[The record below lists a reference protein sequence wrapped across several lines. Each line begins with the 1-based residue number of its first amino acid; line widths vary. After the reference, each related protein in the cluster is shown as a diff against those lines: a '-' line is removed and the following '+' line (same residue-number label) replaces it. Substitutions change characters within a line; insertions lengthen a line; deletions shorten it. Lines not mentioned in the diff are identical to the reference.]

1 MDPKIIEPYQCSLE
15 RSHTV
20 SVELNIN
27 LIPTKAKPS
36 LDKQIRLL
44 DIKIYKNKVMKI
56 LYTIT

>member
-36 LDKQIRLL
+36 LDKHRSV
-44 DIKIYKNKVMKI
+44 Y
-56 LYTIT
+56 